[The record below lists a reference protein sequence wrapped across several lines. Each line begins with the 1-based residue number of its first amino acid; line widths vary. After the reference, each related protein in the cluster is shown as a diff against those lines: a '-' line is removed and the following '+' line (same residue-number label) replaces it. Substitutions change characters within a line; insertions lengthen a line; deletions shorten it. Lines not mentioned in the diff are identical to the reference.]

1 MKINRFNI
9 GMPFFRLP
17 NVSCCLKRIP
27 ILILIMAIF
36 AIQVNASTGCAQKIT
51 IHKNNVSLAE
61 VLRESRLQSGYDF
74 IYNVDL
80 VKHIRSISVD
90 VDHAELEEALKIC
103 LMRQPFTYS
112 IVSKTII
119 IKEKSKGIPESPLVY
134 FHASDI
140 RGRVVSDDGKPIPGA
155 NILIKGSKSGTRTN
169 ERGEFLIRGIE
180 GRLTLVIS
188 YIGYK
193 TKEVVITG
201 KEAELVIKIAE
212 EEQMMKDVVI
222 TGMFER
228 RKESFTGSAATITG
242 DQLRAVGNQNVIQM
256 LRSLDPSFIVLDNN
270 LKGSDPNALAR
281 IELRGKTSIAM
292 NTNAGTLTDQFSTD
306 PNMPLFILDGFESTL
321 RQITDLDI
329 NRIASMT
336 ILKDAA
342 STALYGAR
350 SANGVVVVETIKPK
364 AGELRVTYT
373 GDFNVSV
380 PDLSDY
386 NLMNSEEK
394 LEFERLS
401 GRYAANG
408 VGNENFVMLD
418 RFYNERLKAV
428 REGVNTYWLKEPLR
442 ETAFN
447 QNHSV
452 YASGG
457 SNEFQYGVGMN
468 VQDITG
474 LMKGSDRKNWGAR
487 ADLTYR
493 KGKLNVTNRVF
504 ISGSRADESPYGS
517 FTTYAKINPYY
528 KKEITGKYVE
538 QIPAGYDGRSLANVA
553 NPLYNAQLN
562 SEQYNTSLTLQN
574 NLGFNYDASR
584 SIRISG
590 AFQLSKNSAT
600 SISFISPLNTRFDN
614 TAVLEKG
621 SYSNGRT
628 EGFNYSGN
636 LGLTYNKIIREKHV
650 LTGNAR
656 AEVQEVNND
665 FIGLTAVGFPLGVSG
680 NPTFAN
686 SYLPNSKPQISTPP
700 KTRRINALASINY
713 VYNNRYFLD
722 ATYRIDGSTAF
733 GTANK
738 YSPFWATGIGW
749 SLHNE
754 KFIKNVDWINSLIVR
769 ANIGSTGN
777 QGFGSF
783 ASATVYNLEA
793 NSNYFG
799 QGLYHT
805 GLGNPDLNWQK
816 TLQTSL
822 GIDIGL
828 FDNRLTA
835 NFNAYNKHTS
845 PLIVTLDVPGSNGIS
860 RYPMNAGNMTV
871 KGLETNIKYSPIFN
885 LNKRIIWTLG
895 VTASMYTSKYAGFGN
910 VLNSLNADQQRS
922 NLIQR
927 FTDGKSPDDIWAVQ
941 SLGIDPGTGLEV
953 FQKANGTYTFDY
965 DPADIKVIANSRPKI
980 EGVFSSSIRIKAF
993 TFNAYIRYNL
1003 GASRF
1008 NEALYDKVENI
1019 SFADLSFNQ
1028 DKRAL
1033 EKRWKKPGDIAQFK
1047 GISVT
1052 DYTPISSRFV
1062 QKENII
1068 TGESISVGYELQ
1080 SATTPWL
1087 RSARL
1092 QNLRFSAYMNN
1103 IFRLSNI
1110 VSERGIDYP
1119 FANTVSFSINASF

>member
-1 MKINRFNI
+1 MKFYRF
-9 GMPFFRLP
+9 
-17 NVSCCLKRIP
+17 KY
-27 ILILIMAIF
+27 LIMRINIIALIIAIF
-36 AIQVNASTGCAQKIT
+36 VVQVQASSGYAQKIT
-51 IHKNNVSLAE
+51 INKKNVSLAA
-61 VLRESRLQSGYDF
+61 VLKDIRLQSGYDF
-74 IYNVDL
+74 IYDTDL
-80 VKHIRSISVD
+80 IRQAKSVSVD
-90 VDHAELEEALKIC
+90 VKNADLNEALKAC
-103 LMRQPFTYS
+103 LNNQPFTFS
-112 IVSKTII
+112 IANNTII
-119 IKEKSKGIPESPLVY
+119 ITEKSNVLDKLMEYLYAV
-134 FHASDI
+134 DV
-140 RGRVVSDDGKPIPGA
+140 RGKVVDENGRPIPGA
-155 NILIKGSKSGTRTN
+155 NVMIKGRKGVTRTN
-169 ERGEFLIRGIE
+169 ERGEFIVHGVE
-180 GRLTLVIS
+180 GKFTLVIS

-193 TKEVVITG
+193 TREVTLNEKEPVVVIRM
-201 KEAELVIKIAE
+201 EQE
-212 EEQMMKDVVI
+212 ENMMKDVVI

-228 RKESFTGSAATITG
+228 KKESFTGSAATITG

-256 LRSLDPSFIVLDNN
+256 LRSLDPSFIIVDNN

-281 IELRGKTSIAM
+281 IELRGKTSVTM
-292 NTNAGTLTDQFSTD
+292 NTNAGTLTDQFAVD

-329 NRIASMT
+329 NRIASIT

-364 AGELRVTYT
+364 PGELRVSYT
-373 GDFNVSV
+373 GDFSVSAA
-380 PDLSDY
+380 DLSDY
-386 NLMNSEEK
+386 NLMNAEEK
-394 LEFERLS
+394 LEFERLA
-401 GRYAANG
+401 GRYSANG
-408 VGNENFVMLD
+408 VGNEDFVMLD
-418 RFYNERLKAV
+418 QFYNKRLKSV
-428 REGVNTYWLKEPLR
+428 RQGVNTYWLNEPLR
-442 ETAFN
+442 TTAFN

-457 SNEFQYGVGMN
+457 SSEFQYGVGMN
-468 VQDITG
+468 AQTITG

-493 KGKLNVTNRVF
+493 KGKLNVTNRIF

-528 KKEITGKYVE
+528 KKEIIGKYVE

-562 SEQYNTSLTLQN
+562 SEQYNKSLTLQN

-584 SIRISG
+584 SVRISG

-600 SISFISPLNTRFDN
+600 AINFISPLNTQFDN

-621 SYSNGRT
+621 SYTNGRT

-636 LGLTYNKIIREKHV
+636 IGLTYNKIIKEKHV

-656 AEVQEVNND
+656 AEVQEANSD
-665 FIGLTAVGFPLGVSG
+665 FIGLTAVGFPIGVKG
-680 NPTFAN
+680 NPTFAYG
-686 SYLPNSKPQISTPP
+686 YLPNSKPQISTPP

-738 YSPFWATGIGW
+738 YSPFWATGLGW

-754 KFIKNVDWINSLIVR
+754 EFIKKVNWISSLILRGNV
-769 ANIGSTGN
+769 GSTGN

-783 ASATVYNLEA
+783 ASATVYTLEA

-805 GLGNPDLNWQK
+805 GLGNPNLDWQK
-816 TLQTSL
+816 TLQTS
-822 GIDIGL
+822 IGL
-828 FDNRLTA
+828 DMGLMDNRLTA
-835 NFNAYNKHTS
+835 NFSAYNKRTS
-845 PLIVTLDVPGSNGIS
+845 PLIITLDVPGSNGIS
-860 RYPMNAGNMTV
+860 SYPMNAGNMTV
-871 KGLETNIKYSPIFN
+871 KGIETNIKYSPIFN

-895 VTASMYTSKYAGFGN
+895 LTGSMYTSKYAGFGN
-910 VLNSLNADQQRS
+910 VLNNLNAEQQRS
-922 NLIQR
+922 NSIQR

-941 SLGIDPGTGLEV
+941 SMGIDPGTGLEV
-953 FQKANGTYTFDY
+953 FKKANGIYTFDY
-965 DPADIKVIANSRPKI
+965 DPADIKVIANSRPKV
-980 EGVFSSSIRIKAF
+980 EGVFSSSLRVKAF
-993 TFNAYIRYNL
+993 TVNAYIRYNL

-1008 NEALYDKVENI
+1008 NNALYDKVENI

-1080 SATTPWL
+1080 PATAPWL
-1087 RSARL
+1087 KAVRL

-1119 FANTVSFSINASF
+1119 FANTVSFSVNASF